1 MAPKEFKGL
10 MNYLTRPS
18 EDKKRQKGYF
28 ETNDPKEAARE
39 IIKRVIPIDQYTFPI
54 TSSVNLGLGPD
65 LDQVNIGSELD
76 VGGGTLSVGGGIKGD
91 EKGFGIGFRKE
102 FEDGGR
108 IKLQGGTDPKTGQ
121 GFQPGNPGNIQS
133 LEERNIKQTQSK
145 NERVIKFKELVKAGD
160 TPNQAKNKVIKEFK
174 LKRSKTAGTPR
185 WMMQGRDELISEGF
199 DYVKSK
205 PGPENVGG
213 KEKAQKKRGRFVGN
227 LEERLKKIKTKTGLG
242 KAYEIAHTANI
253 FQAKKLGID
262 YPIDALA
269 VQTQNVNNKV
279 AEQLN
284 DELKPLYKQQLKLFN
299 QMKNKTTPALQ
310 KALDNINFKIS
321 EIVATGGSQG
331 SKAANVLKPIIV
343 DPTSLK
349 GKILDLGFD
358 TTTEVMAPPGA
369 TTKSALAGTTEDIMS
384 RANVIQKLKPFIN
397 LVPYGPARKFLKM
410 FAKGGRAS
418 FQSGTIPGG
427 YTDDAYKYLR
437 EMDDEIFNSYKKYRA
452 GGGKMKY
459 GPFAYNA
466 KRMMFGAFGVGQ
478 KKFAEGGG
486 VKSGPP
492 PESGPTPHGL
502 PSLMKRGMKI

>member
-1 MAPKEFKGL
+1 MGPKEFKGL

-18 EDKKRQKGYF
+18 DDKKRQKGYF

-39 IIKRVIPIDQYTFPI
+39 VIRRVVPIDQYTFPI
-54 TSSVNLGLGPD
+54 TNSLNLGLGPD
-65 LDQVNIGSELD
+65 LNQVNIGSELD

-91 EKGFGIGFRKE
+91 EKAFGIGFRKE

-205 PGPENVGG
+205 PGPKNVGG
-213 KEKAQKKRGRFVGN
+213 KEKAQTKRGRFVGN

-279 AEQLN
+279 AEKLN

-299 QMKNKTTPALQ
+299 KMKNKTTPALQ

-321 EIVATGGSQG
+321 ETVATGGSQG

-427 YTDDAYKYLR
+427 YSKDAYNYIK
-437 EMDDEIFNSYKKYRA
+437 EIETDHHKGYQYYKKH
-452 GGGKMKY
+452 GGKKSFKDYMKESMSKY
-459 GPFAYNA
+459 FSN
-466 KRMMFGAFGVGQ
+466 
-478 KKFAEGGG
+478 GGMAG

>member
-1 MAPKEFKGL
+1 MKLGPKEIKVVNEYFVRPVKNRLKEIFMKKGL
-10 MNYLTRPS
+10 PQLRTA
-18 EDKKRQKGYF
+18 D
-28 ETNDPKEAARE
+28 E
-39 IIKRVIPIDQYTFPI
+39 IKQPPVRKDVQDIKAVNEFIKRNP
-54 TSSVNLGLGPD
+54 
-65 LDQVNIGSELD
+65 
-76 VGGGTLSVGGGIKGD
+76 
-91 EKGFGIGFRKE
+91 RA
-102 FEDGGR
+102 DGGR

-174 LKRSKTAGTPR
+174 LKRSKTAGTPK

-213 KEKAQKKRGRFVGN
+213 KEKAQTKRGRFVGN

-284 DELKPLYKQQLKLFN
+284 DELKPLYKQQLKLVN
-299 QMKNKTTPALQ
+299 QLKKNSNPVLR

-321 EIVATGGSQG
+321 ETVATGGSQG
-331 SKAANVLKPIIV
+331 KLAANVLKPIIV
-343 DPTSLK
+343 DPINLK

-358 TTTEVMAPPGA
+358 TATEIMAPPGA

-410 FAKGGRAS
+410 FKDGGL
-418 FQSGTIPGG
+418 SGG
-427 YTDDAYKYLR
+427 D
-437 EMDDEIFNSYKKYRA
+437 
-452 GGGKMKY
+452 
-459 GPFAYNA
+459 
-466 KRMMFGAFGVGQ
+466 
-478 KKFAEGGG
+478 
-486 VKSGPP
+486 KSGPP
-492 PESGPTPHGL
+492 PERGPNPQGL
-502 PSLMKRGMKI
+502 LSLMKRGKK